1 MDIKIGEKV
10 VGSMYVNLQ
19 LPLDAFE
26 VRSYTTIL
34 DMVKGA
40 NGHDKL
46 VFELPVGKF
55 IVGSFRRIYQDSEKL
70 CIEGAELVAAE

>member
-10 VGSMYVNLQ
+10 VGSMYINLQ

-26 VRSYTTIL
+26 VRSYETML
-34 DMVKGA
+34 DMVRGT

-46 VFELPVGKF
+46 VLELPVGKCV
-55 IVGSFRRIYQDSEKL
+55 VGTFRRIYKDTEKL
-70 CIEGAELVAAE
+70 CIEGAELVAV